1 MRQNTAMQK
10 VLSLILTLVLL
21 GSMMPVHSLAR
32 ESEEAKENPWSGK
45 SAVFVGDSITAGTG
59 TTKIYY
65 EYLKET
71 LGFGSVTAM
80 GVGGSCISG
89 ASDYG
94 QGNQPLISRYQNI
107 PSADLI
113 VIFMGTNDYG
123 HETPLGSASDTQDGT
138 FYGALNTVIPALV
151 EKHPSSKI
159 VFVTS
164 LHRYGAGTSK
174 ILGTKFT
181 YDHLP
186 NGVGATLGDYVTAA
200 KTVCAKNGVSV
211 IDLYTE
217 CTLDPSDT
225 AVRDAYMP
233 DGIHPNAAGH
243 EVIAEI
249 MASHILGYE
258 PVETEPIELPEMIQ
272 GNKFAAGNNQPCRAS
287 SRVNYYLKAGTVIT
301 LKNPDAMQ
309 WACAKTSDEHSSDNL
324 GYFPEKQWT
333 DLETAVVA
341 EDGWVGF
348 TFKYRDETKAFD
360 LTKPLSDYITIEVP
374 HTHTYENGICTG
386 CGESEASKVQP
397 DNFRWE
403 IVNGKLTDIANA
415 CFSPNTVTVLGGSIA
430 DGVISSGRYQL
441 AKPLSLLHDQPWVVE
456 WCGSGDWTGMLL
468 ATTSD
473 AYNAGL
479 PYFFKTG
486 TDSGLVAFG
495 YKNTQVNN
503 YGCSL
508 NPLGLDYTQSHTYR
522 LENRIHQDGSNM
534 VHLLVDNVEVGPMN
548 RFYIGGSDSQN
559 QTVDWL
565 NGKDFSISALGT
577 SSHPISKLKLKYLQ
591 VMESG
596 HIHSYEAV
604 VSAPTC
610 TEQGYTTYTCTC
622 GASYVDNYVDV
633 AWHDNVDNFCSM
645 CGCAMVRVTRDEI
658 TPSVGTVNSLDGTVN
673 TTITTGW
680 YWDIPIP
687 AGAKQIQFMTFK
699 TAASWGR
706 AFLNGSTYISGV
718 CETTEGYKWV
728 TVDIPE
734 GATVFRYGY
743 LSDAR
748 AEQNGRP
755 QFQYVEFSDAKQDIS
770 QYMPR
775 PATGCHSFSVNVNL
789 APAMGDPDGN
799 IVGTDYGY
807 IMLPTNYTPYGEPT
821 RLIIVCHGAGG
832 KRSTYQSDSWK
843 TDQNTFWTD
852 MGYAIMD
859 MAACPK
865 PLTTDDRAIHYG
877 NPTVVDC
884 YKAGFD
890 YVIENFNLKQD
901 GIYVIGTSMGGLS
914 SFQIVQ
920 SGKFPVLAQVG
931 FCPAIDLFKQAYC
944 AKWGSAERDYQKSH
958 ISSYFGFEGVPASF
972 TNTFPTDAEIELYRN
987 NFEKT
992 VNYSPILHNVVEG
1005 DIASIFGVIP
1015 TTATGTDAA
1024 EAAIYAQLTAT
1035 HPCPVMIIHSKDD
1048 SVVSYRYSQYFVDM
1062 LKRSGQEASLYTID
1076 GVNHMAWQYGK
1087 NCTLQGLNGQVT
1099 IKESQYEAYKFFE
1112 KFEKHEEHQPW
1123 VDPAV
1128 KATCCTTGLTEGKH
1142 CASCGEILVNQNVIP
1157 TTNEHTYENG
1167 ICTACGAEH
1176 PNLANY
1182 EGKVISILGDSSST
1196 FAGYIPEA
1204 DGFNLAHRARYPQS
1218 NLLTDVYETWW
1229 MQVITKLGAK
1239 MGVNDS
1245 WAGSQ
1250 VLNTLDTN
1258 SGDLGPDVAMASLTR
1273 IQNLGSNGTP
1283 DVILFYGAGND
1294 IGRAVPL
1301 GAFNP
1306 DSAPKTVDLAAKKW
1320 DTFAD
1325 AYVAAILRLKHF
1337 YPDSTVVVMLYQY
1350 IPSYFTNA
1358 ELDEYNSLIQSV
1370 CDHYNIPTIDLRN
1383 SGVTPDMLPDNIHP
1397 NAEGMNLITQTVL
1410 DVLMTDSSVEPGE
1423 NVVYSVTHELVNAT
1437 ASKHYYKGVS
1447 AGSEFSETITG
1458 EHISITMGGVD
1469 ITTTCYSNGK
1479 ITISEVTGDIV
1490 IAAKGDFNA
1499 DGHLQQLPDAVCS
1512 DTNLWN
1518 ALEPENI
1525 YYTVNGWGN
1534 VTAGTAWSI
1543 TFPVQA
1549 GDQIWATSFGK
1560 SGENGDT
1567 ANGVRI
1573 TWFDENGV
1581 LATVDRN
1588 TVYKEFVANGYITAP
1603 EGALAL
1609 NVTMASNNPNLKV
1622 YILNRDHT
1630 YENGICTACGEA
1642 DPDYHIPGDINGDGD
1657 VNNKDVTRLF
1667 RYLSDYDVEVV
1678 EAALDVN
1685 GDGSVNNKDLTRLF
1699 RYLSGYE
1706 VDIH

>member
-1 MRQNTAMQK
+1 MKKYGFWKRA
-10 VLSLILTLVLL
+10 VSCLLALVMLL
-21 GSMMPVHSLAR
+21 GMMPMNAFAAEGAEPITEPTETTENVE
-32 ESEEAKENPWSGK
+32 ESEAAEILRQAAKDAIFPLGNFSGNIAVLGDSTISGYPQYSALSTYLSVADGYTVTDISKAGDTVAGQLNKWNALSVEAKNSLNY
-45 SAVFVGDSITAGTG
+45 VFVQIGLNDMRNLTPESFRTRYKGLIAQIRADSPD
-59 TTKIYY
+59 
-65 EYLKET
+65 
-71 LGFGSVTAM
+71 AM
-80 GVGGSCISG
+80 
-89 ASDYG
+89 
-94 QGNQPLISRYQNI
+94 L
-107 PSADLI
+107 
-113 VIFMGTNDYG
+113 
-123 HETPLGSASDTQDGT
+123 
-138 FYGALNTVIPALV
+138 
-151 EKHPSSKI
+151 
-159 VFVTS
+159 
-164 LHRYGAGTSK
+164 
-174 ILGTKFT
+174 ILGTMVPCKARWKYLEPNNWEEVQARWESANEDIKNFYYDCDRVAYLHT
-181 YDHLP
+181 DALGQDDNLRTEYDH
-186 NGVGATLGDYVTAA
+186 GDH
-200 KTVCAKNGVSV
+200 
-211 IDLYTE
+211 
-217 CTLDPSDT
+217 
-225 AVRDAYMP
+225 
-233 DGIHPNAAGH
+233 IHPNASGAK
-243 EVIAEI
+243 VIAYSWYLAAI
-249 MASHILGYE
+249 GHSHRYNSTVTAPTCTEQGYTTYTCACGE
-258 PVETEPIELPEMIQ
+258 SYVAD
-272 GNKFAAGNNQPCRAS
+272 F
-287 SRVNYYLKAGTVIT
+287 V
-301 LKNPDAMQ
+301 DA
-309 WACAKTSDEHSSDNL
+309 T
-324 GYFPEKQWT
+324 G
-333 DLETAVVA
+333 
-341 EDGWVGF
+341 
-348 TFKYRDETKAFD
+348 
-360 LTKPLSDYITIEVP
+360 
-374 HTHTYENGICTG
+374 HTYENGICTG

-534 VHLLVDNVEVGPMN
+534 VYLLVDNVEVGPMN

-645 CGCAMVRVTRDEI
+645 CGCAMARITRDDI
-658 TPSVGTVNSLDGTVN
+658 TPSVGTVSSLDGTVN

-687 AGAKQIQFMTFK
+687 EGAKQIRYMTFK
-699 TAASWGR
+699 TAASWGS

-728 TVDIPE
+728 TMDIPE

-755 QFQYVEFSDAKQDIS
+755 QFQYVEFSNAKQDIS

-775 PATGCHSFSVNVNL
+775 PATGCHSFSVNVNI

-807 IMLPTNYTPYGEPT
+807 IMLPTNYTSYGEPT

-890 YVIENFNLKQD
+890 YVMENFNLKQD

-958 ISSYFGFEGVPASF
+958 ISSYFGFEGAPASF

-1167 ICTACGAEH
+1167 ICT
-1176 PNLANY
+1176 
-1182 EGKVISILGDSSST
+1182 I
-1196 FAGYIPEA
+1196 
-1204 DGFNLAHRARYPQS
+1204 
-1218 NLLTDVYETWW
+1218 
-1229 MQVITKLGAK
+1229 
-1239 MGVNDS
+1239 
-1245 WAGSQ
+1245 
-1250 VLNTLDTN
+1250 
-1258 SGDLGPDVAMASLTR
+1258 
-1273 IQNLGSNGTP
+1273 
-1283 DVILFYGAGND
+1283 
-1294 IGRAVPL
+1294 
-1301 GAFNP
+1301 
-1306 DSAPKTVDLAAKKW
+1306 
-1320 DTFAD
+1320 
-1325 AYVAAILRLKHF
+1325 
-1337 YPDSTVVVMLYQY
+1337 
-1350 IPSYFTNA
+1350 
-1358 ELDEYNSLIQSV
+1358 
-1370 CDHYNIPTIDLRN
+1370 
-1383 SGVTPDMLPDNIHP
+1383 
-1397 NAEGMNLITQTVL
+1397 
-1410 DVLMTDSSVEPGE
+1410 
-1423 NVVYSVTHELVNAT
+1423 
-1437 ASKHYYKGVS
+1437 
-1447 AGSEFSETITG
+1447 
-1458 EHISITMGGVD
+1458 
-1469 ITTTCYSNGK
+1469 
-1479 ITISEVTGDIV
+1479 
-1490 IAAKGDFNA
+1490 
-1499 DGHLQQLPDAVCS
+1499 
-1512 DTNLWN
+1512 
-1518 ALEPENI
+1518 
-1525 YYTVNGWGN
+1525 
-1534 VTAGTAWSI
+1534 
-1543 TFPVQA
+1543 
-1549 GDQIWATSFGK
+1549 
-1560 SGENGDT
+1560 
-1567 ANGVRI
+1567 
-1573 TWFDENGV
+1573 
-1581 LATVDRN
+1581 
-1588 TVYKEFVANGYITAP
+1588 
-1603 EGALAL
+1603 
-1609 NVTMASNNPNLKV
+1609 
-1622 YILNRDHT
+1622 
-1630 YENGICTACGEA
+1630 CGEA
-1642 DPDYHIPGDINGDGD
+1642 DPNHHVPGDINGDGD
-1657 VNNKDVTRLF
+1657 VNNKDLTRLF
-1667 RYLSDYDVEVV
+1667 KHLSGYTVEVV
-1678 EAALDVN
+1678 ERALDVN

-1699 RYLSGYE
+1699 RYLSGYDVE
-1706 VDIH
+1706 IH